1 MVLSGH
7 PDRAAWIASIAWRA
21 GACLLLVLALSWP
34 CAAHPQ
40 VPVGSDTAVDSLDLK
55 LPVEINFDLNFR
67 PMVEKDSPKSL
78 FLGAESLPQT
88 YVDGDERARLTLHPY
103 TCFTRYDEDPIKW
116 QSMASLMRPPKLS
129 ARNLYVP
136 FTIGSFGTATSG
148 GAGFSIVFS
157 MEDILQSIFSKTYR
171 YKKRNAKNAT
181 AWKYYLMPGL

>member
-1 MVLSGH
+1 
-7 PDRAAWIASIAWRA
+7 
-21 GACLLLVLALSWP
+21 
-34 CAAHPQ
+34 
-40 VPVGSDTAVDSLDLK
+40 
-55 LPVEINFDLNFR
+55 
-67 PMVEKDSPKSL
+67 MVEKDSPKSL